1 MTAVTV
7 DAPFVSLPL
16 KVLHESPTNP
26 RQRFEEKPMKD
37 LVESVRAHGVLQPI
51 LVRDRQQPGDEP
63 GSRYEIVAGARRFR
77 AAREAGLLE
86 IPCIVR
92 ELTDK
97 QTLEVQFVENL
108 QRADLH
114 PLDEGYGYKRLH
126 DEHGYT
132 VDHLAA
138 KLGKSVGYVYGRMQ
152 LAKLPVKAQ
161 TLFFDGA
168 IDLSHAQL
176 VARIPVPELADKA
189 AAAIAKGDH
198 SGVPMTYRSAVDYV
212 RRNFQCNLKD
222 APFPTQD
229 RDLVPDAGPCGRCPK
244 RTGNQKDLFG
254 GADGVGADVCTD
266 PGCFELKTK
275 RHFQVQKDEVLAAGG
290 KCIEGAKARE
300 FLYGDKLI
308 DPDTKCYLD
317 PKDRTYKQLV
327 KGQPMQTVLLQGQD
341 GQALIRWDRAA
352 AMKAAIENGHT
363 FLRPVK
369 AASSSGTRNDSKVL
383 DEHRKWIE
391 KRRIEG
397 LVRDKVTSLIVPKAE
412 ALTPDEA
419 IRILAKSTD
428 PSPQVCK
435 RRGWKNLVEAAKFAG
450 SAPVGSLQGLVLE
463 DLWENG
469 GEKDLPTLL
478 GIDLKAI
485 TKQVAAEEKAKAKAT
500 EKAKSAKPTARAKAL
515 GKALDAAKLPKAKA
529 AKKAK
534 PGKAKAPAMDE
545 TKFDVHHGA
554 SSRRGSVVAGD

>member
-37 LVESVRAHGVLQPI
+37 LVESVREHGILQPI

-86 IPCIVR
+86 VPCIVR

-114 PLDEGYGYKRLH
+114 PLDEGYGYRRLH
-126 DEHGYT
+126 DEHAYT
-132 VDHLAA
+132 VEHLAA

-161 TLFFDGA
+161 TLFFDGQ

-176 VARIPVPELADKA
+176 VARIPVAEMADKA

-198 SGVPMTYRSAVDYV
+198 SGTPMTYRSAVDYV
-212 RRNFQCNLKD
+212 RRNFQCNLAS

-254 GADGVGADVCTD
+254 GAADGVGADVCTD
-266 PGCFELKTK
+266 PTCFALKTK

-290 KCIEGAKARE
+290 KCIEGAKAKE
-300 FLYGDKLI
+300 FIYGDKLVA
-308 DPDTKCYLD
+308 PDAACVQDQKC
-317 PKDRTYKQLV
+317 RTWKVLV
-327 KGQPMQTVLLQGQD
+327 KGQPMQSVLLQGID
-341 GQALIRWDRAA
+341 GQPMIRWERKAA
-352 AMKAAIENGHT
+352 VDAAIENGHA
-363 FLRPVK
+363 FLKPVK
-369 AASSSGTRNDSKVL
+369 PSASGLQNAEKVR
-383 DEHRKWIE
+383 DEQRRWME

-397 LVRDKVTSLIVPKAE
+397 LAQERVVSIIVPKAE
-412 ALTPDEA
+412 AMTAE
-419 IRILAKSTD
+419 
-428 PSPQVCK
+428 QVVRLVGQAGLNVGTHAMN
-435 RRGWKNLVEAAKFAG
+435 RRGWKTIKEASKFVA
-450 SAPVGSLQGLVLE
+450 AATREQLQGVMVE
-463 DLWENG
+463 QVWDIG
-469 GEKDLPTLL
+469 RPPQLL
-478 GIDLKAI
+478 QAFGIDLKKI
-485 TKQVAAEEKAKAKAT
+485 TKQVAAEEKAKAKAAA
-500 EKAKSAKPTARAKAL
+500 KASTDKAKPTARGKAL
-515 GKALDAAKLPKAKA
+515 AAALDAAKKPK

-534 PGKAKAPAMDE
+534 PGRKPKATEAHDI
-545 TKFDVHHGA
+545 HYGA

>member
-37 LVESVRAHGVLQPI
+37 LVESVREHGILQPI

-77 AAREAGLLE
+77 AAREAGLLKV
-86 IPCIVR
+86 PCIVR

-126 DEHGYT
+126 DEHAYT
-132 VDHLAA
+132 VEHLAA
-138 KLGKSVGYVYGRMQ
+138 KLGKSIGYVYGRMQ

-161 TLFFDGA
+161 TLFFDGQ

-176 VARIPVPELADKA
+176 VARIPVAEMADKA

-198 SGVPMTYRSAVDYV
+198 SGTPMTYRSAVDYV

-254 GADGVGADVCTD
+254 GAADGVGADVCTD
-266 PGCFELKTK
+266 PTCFALKTK

-290 KCIEGAKARE
+290 KCIEGAKAKE
-300 FLYGDKLI
+300 WVYGDKLV
-308 DPDTKCYLD
+308 DPDTKCYQD
-317 PKDRTYKQLV
+317 PKERTWKQLV
-327 KGQPMQTVLLQGQD
+327 KGQPMQSVLLQGID
-341 GQALIRWDRAA
+341 GQPMIRWDRKAA
-352 AMKAAIENGHT
+352 VDAAIENGHT
-363 FLRPVK
+363 FLKPVAK
-369 AASSSGTRNDSKVL
+369 ASTTGARNDTKVL
-383 DEHRKWIE
+383 EEHKRWME

-397 LVRDKVTSLIVPKAE
+397 LAQERVVSIIVPKAE
-412 ALTPDEA
+412 AMTAE
-419 IRILAKSTD
+419 
-428 PSPQVCK
+428 QVVRLVGQAGLNVGTHAMN
-435 RRGWKNLVEAAKFAG
+435 RRGWKTIKEASKFVA
-450 SAPVGSLQGLVLE
+450 AATREQLQGVMIE
-463 DLWENG
+463 QVWDFARPPE
-469 GEKDLPTLL
+469 LL
-478 GIDLKAI
+478 KAFGLDLKKI
-485 TKQVAAEEKAKAKAT
+485 TKQVAAEEKVKAKAAAKAEKET
-500 EKAKSAKPTARAKAL
+500 PKAKPKA
-515 GKALDAAKLPKAKA
+515 KAKA
-529 AKKAK
+529 AKK
-534 PGKAKAPAMDE
+534 PSRKARESDSH
-545 TKFDVHHGA
+545 DVYHGTM
-554 SSRRGSVVAGD
+554 SGRGGSPRMGD

>member
-37 LVESVRAHGVLQPI
+37 LVESVREHGILQPI
-51 LVRDRQQPGDEP
+51 LVRDRQQPGDAP

-86 IPCIVR
+86 VPCIVR

-126 DEHGYT
+126 DEHAYT
-132 VDHLAA
+132 VEHLAA
-138 KLGKSVGYVYGRMQ
+138 KLGKSIGYVYGRMQ

-161 TLFFDGA
+161 TLFFDGQ

-176 VARIPVPELADKA
+176 VARIPVAEMADKA

-275 RHFQVQKDEVLAAGG
+275 RHFAVQKDEILAAGG
-290 KCIEGAKARE
+290 KVIEGAKAKE
-300 FLYGDKLI
+300 FVYGDKLI

-317 PKDRTYKQLV
+317 PKGRTYKQLV

-341 GQALIRWDRAA
+341 GQALIRWEHKAVVA
-352 AMKAAIENGHT
+352 AAIENGHA
-363 FLRPVK
+363 FLKPVSK
-369 AASSSGTRNDSKVL
+369 PSSSGTRNDSKAL
-383 DEHRKWIE
+383 DEHRKWQE

-397 LVRDKVTSLIVPKAE
+397 LVCDRVATLIIPKAE
-412 ALTPDEA
+412 SLTSQQAL
-419 IRILAKSTD
+419 RILAQITYCV
-428 PSPQVCK
+428 PPEALK
-435 RRGWKNLVEAAKFAG
+435 RRGFKSLAAAKKAMVDEMTIPQVQGMIFENEWGAG
-450 SAPVGSLQGLVLE
+450 GHTELL
-463 DLWENG
+463 D
-469 GEKDLPTLL
+469 LL
-478 GIDLKAI
+478 GIDAKAVA
-485 TKQVAAEEKAKAKAT
+485 KQVAAEEKAKAKAA
-500 EKAKSAKPTARAKAL
+500 EKAE
-515 GKALDAAKLPKAKA
+515 KAKA
-529 AKKAK
+529 ASKQKAK
-534 PGKAKAPAMDE
+534 
-545 TKFDVHHGA
+545 TKFVPPTKGTKVARKPKASEAHDVYHGA
-554 SSRRGSVVAGD
+554 MAGRGGSPRMGD